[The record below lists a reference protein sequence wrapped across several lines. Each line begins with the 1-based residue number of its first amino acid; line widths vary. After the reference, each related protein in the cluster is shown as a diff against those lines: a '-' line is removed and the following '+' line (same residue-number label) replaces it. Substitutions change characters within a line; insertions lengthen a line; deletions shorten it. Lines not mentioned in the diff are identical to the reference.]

1 MKLAPNC
8 EVCQAIEN
16 VDKST
21 ETVLETKHWLVNL
34 DKNQRFLGK
43 CFVTLKQHKNRLSEL
58 GADEQHELFKII
70 NDLEKA
76 INKAFAPTHFNW
88 QCLMNIAARN
98 EQETHVHWHLHPRYK
113 TPVCFNGLVFEDKEY
128 YSANERTENLV
139 NEQTIGLI
147 AKKIR
152 EEIK

>member
-1 MKLAPNC
+1 
-8 EVCQAIEN
+8 
-16 VDKST
+16 
-21 ETVLETKHWLVNL
+21 
-34 DKNQRFLGK
+34 
-43 CFVTLKQHKNRLSEL
+43 
-58 GADEQHELFKII
+58 
-70 NDLEKA
+70 
-76 INKAFAPTHFNW
+76 
-88 QCLMNIAARN
+88 MNIAARN